1 MWKANLPD
9 PSLNINI
16 FLEEGKELALHLLIP
31 AYKRMYTNLTYKL
44 KSGLA
49 HAAC

>member
-16 FLEEGKELALHLLIP
+16 FLEEGKELALHLLILHTRE
-31 AYKRMYTNLTYKL
+31 YIRI
-44 KSGLA
+44 
-49 HAAC
+49 